1 MVIKVLGTG
10 CKNCI
15 KLEENVKEALKDLN
29 LSAEV
34 EKVQDINDILDYG
47 VMKTPGL
54 VVNEKVKVMGR
65 VPSVEEIK
73 KILEQEQG

>member
-15 KLEENVKEALKDLN
+15 KLEENVKEALKSLN
-29 LSAEV
+29 LTAEV
-34 EKVQDINDILDYG
+34 EKVQNFDEILDYG

>member
-1 MVIKVLGTG
+1 MVIKVLGPG

-15 KLEENVKEALKDLN
+15 KLEENVKEALKGLN

-34 EKVQDINDILDYG
+34 EKVQNFDEILDYG

>member
-15 KLEENVKEALKDLN
+15 KLEENVKQALKELN
-29 LSAEV
+29 LEAEV
-34 EKVQDINDILDYG
+34 VKVKDFDQILDYG

-54 VVNEKVKVMGR
+54 VIDEVVKVSGR

-73 KILEQEQG
+73 NILKA